1 MRILLDTHN
10 YKDKIFH
17 TGLSRYWKN
26 LSTHLKKIPNLT
38 IFNYN
43 EKPVNGFYRIFFG
56 FQKSIK
62 KYQPDLI
69 HVQNFTPWKKT
80 IPIVNTVHDLCFKIC
95 PQTFSLKS
103 RFAFKFF
110 FRRSLRL
117 SDAIICPSNY
127 TEKQLIKY
135 YQVNPKKIFVVYD
148 AADPVFHFIKDKN
161 KVKKYLYKK
170 FNLTGK
176 YFLVVGNIEKR
187 KLSQEIA
194 KTFEKFSQN
203 FSNVNLV
210 FVGPNKLNLKEK
222 NNIRIL
228 GYVNDN
234 DLNYLYNGAIAII
247 YLSLCEGFGLP
258 LVEAMATKT
267 PIICSKIPVFE
278 EVCDKAALFVK
289 DKDDLL
295 QTMIKIYQDKQLEKK
310 YAQLSF
316 KRNRLFSWEKAAK
329 QTFKIYEAV
338 LKKYKKQE

>member
-1 MRILLDTHN
+1 MKILLDTHML
-10 YKDKIFH
+10 KFKQ
-17 TGLSRYWKN
+17 TGTERYWKN
-26 LSTHLKKIPNLT
+26 LSSHLKKIPNLT
-38 IFNYN
+38 IFKYN
-43 EKPVNGFYRIFFG
+43 EKPHNGFYRIFFG
-56 FQKSIK
+56 FEKAVN

-69 HVQNFTPWKKT
+69 HIQNFIPWKET

-110 FRRSLRL
+110 FKRSLKL
-117 SDAIICPSNY
+117 SEAIICPSNY
-127 TEKQLIKY
+127 TKQQLIKY
-135 YQVNPKKIFVVYD
+135 YQVNSKKIFVVYE
-148 AADPVFHFIKDKN
+148 AADPIFRFIEDKI
-161 KVKKYLYKK
+161 KVKKHLAKK

-194 KTFEKFSQN
+194 ETFQRFSQN

-234 DLNYLYNGAIAII
+234 DLNYLYNGAIALI

-278 EVCDKAALFVK
+278 EICDNAALFVK
-289 DKDDLL
+289 DKNELL
-295 QTMIKIYQDKQLEKK
+295 EKMIKIYQNKQLQKK

-316 KRNRLFSWEKAAK
+316 QRSKFFSWEKAAK
-329 QTFKIYEAV
+329 QTFKIYKAV

>member
-1 MRILLDTHN
+1 MLDF
-10 YKDKIFH
+10 KQ
-17 TGLSRYWKN
+17 TGTKRYWKN
-26 LSTHLKKIPNLT
+26 LSTHLKKIPNVT
-38 IFNYN
+38 ISNYN
-43 EKPVNGFYRIFFG
+43 EKPANGFYRIAFG
-56 FQKSIK
+56 FQKAIK
-62 KYQPDLI
+62 KYHPDLTHI
-69 HVQNFTPWKKT
+69 QNFAPWKKT

-103 RFAFKFF
+103 KFAFKFF
-110 FRRSLRL
+110 FKRSIRL
-117 SDAIICPSNY
+117 SDAVICPSNY
-127 TEKQLIKY
+127 TKEQLIKY
-135 YQVNPKKIFVVYD
+135 YQVNPKKIFVIYE
-148 AADPVFHFIKDKN
+148 ASDPVFHFLKN
-161 KVKKYLYKK
+161 KVRVKKHLAKK
-170 FNLTGK
+170 FNLTGE

-194 KTFEKFSQN
+194 ETFQRFSQN
-203 FSNVNLV
+203 FPNVNLV

-234 DLNYLYNGAIAII
+234 ELNYLYNGAIALI

-278 EVCDKAALFVK
+278 EVCDKSALFVK

-295 QTMIKIYQDKQLEKK
+295 QTMIKIYQDKQLQKK

-316 KRNRLFSWEKAAK
+316 KRSKFFSWEKAAK
-329 QTFKIYEAV
+329 QTFKIYKMV
-338 LKKYKKQE
+338 LKENLK